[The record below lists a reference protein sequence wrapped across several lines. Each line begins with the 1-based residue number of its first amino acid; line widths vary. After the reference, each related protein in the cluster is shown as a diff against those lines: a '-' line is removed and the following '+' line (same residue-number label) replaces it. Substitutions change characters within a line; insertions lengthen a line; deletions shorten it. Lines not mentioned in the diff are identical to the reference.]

1 MSQLKSIALAALLI
15 GASGLS
21 GHLANAASP
30 SPAQADR
37 PVQAQ
42 VYAQANRSELSL
54 RLAQDPAATSQD
66 TNPWA
71 VTSGSSGV
79 HIQSRAGFVGYH

>member
-1 MSQLKSIALAALLI
+1 MSQIKSIALAGLLI

-30 SPAQADR
+30 TPAQADR

-42 VYAQANRSELSL
+42 VYAQAHRSEVSL

-71 VTSGSSGV
+71 VTSSGV
-79 HIQSRAGFVGYH
+79 NIQSRAGFVGYH

>member
-1 MSQLKSIALAALLI
+1 MSRIKSIALASLLI

-30 SPAQADR
+30 NTAQADR

-54 RLAQDPAATSQD
+54 KLAQDRAATSHD
-66 TNPWA
+66 SNPWA
-71 VTSGSSGV
+71 ATDSGV
-79 HIQSRAGFVGYH
+79 LKWTQH